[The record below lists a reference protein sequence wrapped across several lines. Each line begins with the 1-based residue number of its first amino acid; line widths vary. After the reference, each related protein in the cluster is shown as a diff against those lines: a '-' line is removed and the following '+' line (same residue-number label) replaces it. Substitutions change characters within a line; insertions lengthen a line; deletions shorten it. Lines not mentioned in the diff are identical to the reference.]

1 MCVTAKVLRSLLNT
15 GTVSVFGT
23 SGCMQSAI
31 ACTTVFCEEREQL
44 DVVQSQYGCELEVIA
59 PYTDWLSI

>member
-23 SGCMQSAI
+23 SGCMHSAI

-44 DVVQSQYGCELEVIA
+44 DVVLSQYGCELEVIA
-59 PYTDWLSI
+59 PYTELSI

>member
-15 GTVSVFGT
+15 GTVSVFCT
-23 SGCMQSAI
+23 SGCMHSAI
-31 ACTTVFCEEREQL
+31 ACTTTVFSEEREQL

-59 PYTDWLSI
+59 P

>member
-23 SGCMQSAI
+23 SGCMHSAI
-31 ACTTVFCEEREQL
+31 ACSTVFSEEREQL

-59 PYTDWLSI
+59 PYTDELSI